1 MQEFPLTSWQSET
14 THSFLRALQHIDK
27 TCSLYVWV
35 QYPKVIL
42 RCWSTWK
49 QALPAFICR
58 MGLECTDIESKDV
71 LFFATSAMQCFHK
84 VNQRIQFKPSGRVS
98 RRPRSTISGNGQWI
112 HFFPV
117 HGLLTKNGKHP
128 VMIISTLNMICQQQ
142 HILGSVFFLERL
154 PVAKVER
161 SVARSISPREATVCK
176 GR

>member
-128 VMIISTLNMICQQQ
+128 V
-142 HILGSVFFLERL
+142 ILGSVFFLERL